1 MTTLSRWEVNLA
13 VSSLK
18 QSIEYKQNNMRQ
30 LVEAGH
36 DGGLLKLLQMQIEAD
51 TALVGKLEAIVNSDC
66 KRIALK

>member
-1 MTTLSRWEVNLA
+1 
-13 VSSLK
+13 
-18 QSIEYKQNNMRQ
+18 MRQ

-51 TALVGKLEAIVNSDC
+51 TALVGKLEAIVNSDY

>member
-1 MTTLSRWEVNLA
+1 MTTLSRWEINLA
-13 VSSLK
+13 VSSLR

-36 DGGLLKLLQMQIEAD
+36 NGGFLRLLQMQIESD
-51 TALVGKLEAIVNSDC
+51 TALVGKLEAIINSDC